1 MPIPREFLEKL
12 SVNPNYT
19 RVLFPIS
26 KFISM
31 RRNESTLDE
40 SSSPN
45 GDIFESSYRN
55 FNDPPNSCKSIN
67 KEKNRIKDSDGYQFN
82 VYTYYI

>member
-19 RVLFPIS
+19 RVLFPVS

-31 RRNESTLDE
+31 WWNESTLDV

-45 GDIFESSYRN
+45 GNVFESSYRN

-67 KEKNRIKDSDGYQFN
+67 KEKSRHKDR
-82 VYTYYI
+82 